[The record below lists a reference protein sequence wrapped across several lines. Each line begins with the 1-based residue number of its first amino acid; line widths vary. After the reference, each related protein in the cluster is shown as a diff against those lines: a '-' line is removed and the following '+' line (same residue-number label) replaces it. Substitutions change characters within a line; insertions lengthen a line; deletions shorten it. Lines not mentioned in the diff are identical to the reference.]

1 MPYCCASN
9 VKAAFV
15 IGVILAVSFSIDTI
29 YYFTIGDI
37 FHIISGFV
45 GLMSASVLVYG
56 AHTRNSKAI
65 QIYKVSAILMIILFI
80 VETIIV
86 IVTLPDFRRSMGYLA
101 IKLEEKCKDLQGTN
115 DYQVCLNTI
124 DDTVE
129 ATGTVTI
136 VVFVL
141 FVIGFTIS
149 NIWTI
154 FVGNKAK
161 LEIEDAQRGEFQ
173 QLLGPAKLP

>member
-1 MPYCCASN
+1 MPHCCASN

-15 IGVILAVSFSIDTI
+15 IGVILAVSFTIDTI

-173 QLLGPAKLP
+173 QLLGPEKLP